1 MTKPER
7 PRFSRWRRLPPVFR
21 SGEHAPIRSGKDLA
35 RIILYL
41 PEGILDQ
48 AELLGEKVG
57 IPALQEYCE
66 YLLKRAVEFESVR
79 QKVTEFEVRRGPLE
93 GLAEIADDLD
103 YLAEWKE
110 SQSDRPNAN
119 PAREHAPNVEQP
131 LGPPLDSPARILP
144 IEVDLVLSDEEMH
157 DRSLQITADDE
168 STAGGDRTEVD
179 DGNEPTVTPPVG
191 FVLQGPSSQS
201 VVVLNEY
208 SPVEVVIRHAS
219 GDGDEW
225 AFLPCLRR
233 GVPVPAARASE
244 LIRAL
249 HELEQHH
256 RDEPALER
264 PLVHAL
270 HRLALESQVLLTDA
284 WPGRFDSR
292 MITAIRNV
300 QESVERILSG
310 KDIRYDS
317 LAPRP
322 APERPL

>member
-1 MTKPER
+1 MTEPER

-21 SGEHAPIRSGKDLA
+21 SGEHPPIRSGKELA

-41 PEGILDQ
+41 PESILDQ
-48 AELLGEKVG
+48 AELLGEKAG
-57 IPALQEYCE
+57 IPALQDYCE

-79 QKVTEFEVRRGPLE
+79 QKVTEFEIRRGPLE
-93 GLAEIADDLD
+93 GLAEVADDLD

-110 SQSDRPNAN
+110 SQSDRGPAEPT
-119 PAREHAPNVEQP
+119 PARRPNVGQP
-131 LGPPLDSPARILP
+131 LGPLSESSARDLALS
-144 IEVDLVLSDEEMH
+144 VDLVLSDEEILE
-157 DRSLQITADDE
+157 RSTPRQPADGTASSVDGADTSDGDE
-168 STAGGDRTEVD
+168 PAAE
-179 DGNEPTVTPPVG
+179 PPVG
-191 FVLQGPSSQS
+191 FVLQRPTLGS
-201 VVVLNEY
+201 VVVLEAY
-208 SPVEVVIRHAS
+208 SPVDVVIRHAS
-219 GDGDEW
+219 ADLDEW

-233 GVPVPAARASE
+233 GVPVPPARASE

-249 HELEQHH
+249 HELEQHR
-256 RDEPALER
+256 RDEPVLER

-270 HRLALESQVLLTDA
+270 YRLALESQVLLTDA

-317 LAPRP
+317 LSPRP
-322 APERPL
+322 VPERPH

>member
-1 MTKPER
+1 MAEPER

-21 SGEHAPIRSGKDLA
+21 SGEHPPIRSGKDLA

-41 PEGILDQ
+41 PESILDQ
-48 AELLGEKVG
+48 AELLGEKAG

-79 QKVTEFEVRRGPLE
+79 QKVTEFEIRRGPLE

-110 SQSDRPNAN
+110 SQADRGPTAPAPAHRPN
-119 PAREHAPNVEQP
+119 VSQP
-131 LGPPLDSPARILP
+131 LGPSLDTPPRNLPAS
-144 IEVDLVLSDEEMH
+144 VDLVLSGEHLLERS
-157 DRSLQITADDE
+157 DRISDDE
-168 STAGGDRTEVD
+168 TAPIDQQLST
-179 DGNEPTVTPPVG
+179 GNQEDPGAAEPAS
-191 FVLQGPSSQS
+191 FVLQAANSGS

-208 SPVEVVIRHAS
+208 SPVDVVIRHAAANE
-219 GDGDEW
+219 DEW

-233 GVPVPAARASE
+233 GVPVPPARASE

-249 HELEQHH
+249 HELEQHR
-256 RDEPALER
+256 RDEPSLER

-270 HRLALESQVLLTDA
+270 YRLALESQVLLTDA

-317 LAPRP
+317 LSPPP
-322 APERPL
+322 APERSH